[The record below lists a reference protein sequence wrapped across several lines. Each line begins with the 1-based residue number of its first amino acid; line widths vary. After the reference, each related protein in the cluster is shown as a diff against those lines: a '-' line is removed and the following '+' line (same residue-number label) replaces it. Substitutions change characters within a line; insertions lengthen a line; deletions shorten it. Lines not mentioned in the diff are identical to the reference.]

1 MAKRP
6 PFFSGPPPQRTW
18 FVRMSNADKN
28 STLHVLLDIWG
39 QGVLL
44 VTVTPCL
51 LGNRIQTVYRTS
63 PSSRSLLSIQIQ
75 EIDLTSTCRCTFIDP
90 ECLSEHW
97 VGFVLNIFPEMDHY
111 WADYGALVLSR
122 VAGATMVQSQPDS
135 EGPVDKF

>member
-1 MAKRP
+1 ME
-6 PFFSGPPPQRTW
+6 Q
-18 FVRMSNADKN
+18 N

>member
-18 FVRMSNADKN
+18 FVRMSNADKVETWASAEPIRKCNLIGLCTMEQN

-44 VTVTPCL
+44 VTVTSCL

-63 PSSRSLLSIQIQ
+63 VSLHSHGLGITNQQLGFQDTADRELFSSLRPA
-75 EIDLTSTCRCTFIDP
+75 R
-90 ECLSEHW
+90 
-97 VGFVLNIFPEMDHY
+97 Y
-111 WADYGALVLSR
+111 
-122 VAGATMVQSQPDS
+122 
-135 EGPVDKF
+135 